1 MACGA
6 SALRI
11 AMIDLREKKPRS
23 GIFRAGFSFPRKFDI
38 YCSSKYLLHEIINQY
53 SKTTFSKPHCK
64 GGGLQAQ
71 NNAISLLW
79 AENRGVQTTPFGAPS
94 LIDATQ
100 HFYRAGTELNASK
113 GLDTKIQKWDPEG
126 TLLWTASLNNTT
138 TDQFQPVQL
147 LDYNNEIYLLGVKT
161 DANGVNADLF
171 LAQIN
176 QAGVVE
182 WLTIL
187 AETGEQ
193 VPASFVINTQ
203 NEQFIVCGTTD
214 KSGNYDML
222 LQAISIDGQQLWQ
235 SKYDFAGQAD
245 VGLKVF
251 VENGLIQV
259 NGSSQTTQTDWD
271 IVSWFYNENGDLISE
286 ERTNG
291 IANTT
296 DELKDGVLQNGFINL
311 VGRTLNGLQSDA
323 KIVVLDA
330 TNNYLWNDT
339 YSFAGLNDEFTA
351 VITNNAGTLT
361 TVGYT
366 TIAPNNED
374 LLLRKYTQGGALIWH
389 TTFDA
394 FGENDRAIKV
404 LEDNDGNYLVLAN
417 VTQGAQ
423 KDVYI
428 YCFEGTSGNLL
439 WEERISDDPTS
450 NETALNLEA
459 NMLGDIYVTYAIQG
473 ITKTK
478 AYNYEEVHYPLDNEP
493 FSKGSLILEAA
504 GRVYHANGT
513 LANDIKYTTF
523 GLAHEYFFA
532 DDFFSTRLWDYTN
545 DNVANDFIQRIDFSF
560 AGSQPT
566 SLGHISQYTRPE
578 FFNYYLDAQ
587 AFEQQQAQNV
597 LAYPNVYPGTDA
609 FITTNSQGF
618 KLVLVLK
625 DESANLADIALQI
638 DGATG
643 TFLHSGDVH
652 IPTLK
657 DDIVWI
663 NPFSYTL
670 GGDTIDDNL
679 TEYYLDANGRLRFTH
694 QGDVQYPYVIQIKN
708 GIGAA
713 YTASAIDNMDWS
725 TFFGGDGDDGSF
737 DMTVDESNGDLFVAG
752 FTQSW
757 AFPNGTGVTPSMLN
771 GQYKGLVAKFNQ
783 NAVLQWVSILG
794 SATTNGYNSYRV
806 KGVGLHENITTF
818 PMNTK
823 EVHIVGEYR
832 GNLSPSTSS
841 NIPSGAYQQSNTSVQ
856 TTSELFIGT
865 LDNSSGTKL
874 LLTPFG
880 GAGHETV
887 NALDI
892 TPGGIL
898 YFVGSTTQANNGSN
912 VASSSQNPPANH
924 TLPVYNPND
933 GSFFTLTHP
942 NIGNKR
948 GYVAAIDLSS
958 YKVVYASIILGGGI
972 SITIPGTQNTYLST
986 DFDELYDI
994 CFAGDG
1000 ASYCGRGVTHA
1011 KIGTFNPAS
1020 QRFAGSLSSFD
1031 KDWKYLEFFSSTAW
1045 AHEYGWV
1052 YFGLDDSGLETPF
1065 NFTTSQ
1071 YQSTNGE
1078 AFLLRIDEGFVKW
1091 KTYFGLNGQQADM
1104 WNGYAATP
1112 IDFWSDGGTNNGHGL
1127 LPGRGRLS
1135 YNNQVNTLF
1144 ASASVIDNAPSY
1156 YRPGYFYENVNANTW
1171 PAREDIYLAA
1181 FSYKNHANPIFDF
1194 YNWGTM
1200 YGNNSTS
1207 QTLGGHLGREFLG
1220 DVHSYSLNNQAYVLT
1235 TATSRSESPG
1245 SYISNPEKYPVS
1257 SLSTPNSW
1265 FKDKPFWSFIA
1276 SDIVITRFGITNI
1289 ETGLDVEESTK
1300 VAGSLLTYPNPC
1312 TGQIKIQLANQEAIA
1327 VVSIVDING
1336 RLVYTQTYANS
1347 MVEIELNLGNLAPGI
1362 YFINANYTYH
1372 AKISKL

>member
-1 MACGA
+1 
-6 SALRI
+6 
-11 AMIDLREKKPRS
+11 
-23 GIFRAGFSFPRKFDI
+23 
-38 YCSSKYLLHEIINQY
+38 
-53 SKTTFSKPHCK
+53 
-64 GGGLQAQ
+64 
-71 NNAISLLW
+71 
-79 AENRGVQTTPFGAPS
+79 VQTTPFGAPS
-94 LIDATQ
+94 LVDATQ
-100 HFYRAGTELNASK
+100 HFYRAGTDLNASK

-138 TDQFQPVQL
+138 TDQYQPVQL
-147 LDYNNEIYLLGVKT
+147 LDYNNQIYLLGVKT

-176 QAGVVE
+176 QGGSVD
-182 WLTIL
+182 WLTVL
-187 AETGEQ
+187 VETGEQ
-193 VPASFVINTQ
+193 VPAAFSINTQ
-203 NEQFIVCGTTD
+203 NDQFIVCGTTD
-214 KSGNYDML
+214 KTGNYDML
-222 LQAISIDGQQLWQ
+222 LQAVAIDGQQLWQ
-235 SKYDFAGQAD
+235 STYDFAGQAD
-245 VGLKVF
+245 IGLKVF

-259 NGSSQTTQTDWD
+259 NGSSQPTQTDWD
-271 IVSWFYNENGDLISE
+271 MVSWFYNENGDLISE

-374 LLLRKYTQGGALIWH
+374 LLLRKYTQSGALIWH

-404 LEDNDGNYLVLAN
+404 LEDNDGNYLVLAS

-423 KDVYI
+423 LDVYI

-513 LANDIKYTTF
+513 LANAIKYTTF

-679 TEYYLDANGRLRFTH
+679 TEYDLDANGKLRFTH

-708 GIGAA
+708 GIGAT
-713 YTASAIDNMDWS
+713 YTASAINNMDWS

-752 FTQSW
+752 FTQSTE
-757 AFPNGTGVTPSMLN
+757 FPNGTGVTPSMLN
-771 GQYKGLVAKFNQ
+771 GQYQGLVAKFSQ
-783 NAVLQWVSILG
+783 NAQLNWVTILG
-794 SATTNGYNSYRV
+794 SSSFSLLNSYRV
-806 KGVGLHENITTF
+806 KGIGLNDNLSTSG
-818 PMNTK
+818 K
-823 EVHIVGEYR
+823 EVHFVGEYR
-832 GNLSPSTSS
+832 GGLNASRNPFYTLPGS
-841 NIPSGAYQQSNTSVQ
+841 YQQTNSTPQSN
-856 TTSELFIGT
+856 SELFFGSLENNT
-865 LDNSSGTKL
+865 GARL
-874 LLTPFG
+874 LLSPFG

-892 TPGGIL
+892 TPGGIM

-986 DFDELYDI
+986 AFDELYDI
-994 CFAGDG
+994 CFAGNG

-1011 KIGTFNPAS
+1011 KKGTFDPTVQYFPS
-1020 QRFAGSLSSFD
+1020 VLGSLD
-1031 KDWKYLEFFSSTAW
+1031 QDWKDLEFFSSTTW
-1045 AHEYGWV
+1045 ANEHGWV
-1052 YFGLDDSGLETPF
+1052 YFGLDGNGQEVPYSF
-1065 NFTTSQ
+1065 SASQ
-1071 YQSTNGE
+1071 YQSTNGN
-1078 AFLLRIDEGFVKW
+1078 AFLLREDEGFVKW
-1091 KTYFGLNGQQADM
+1091 KTYFGLNSSQRAI
-1104 WNGYAATP
+1104 WNGTSTGTTINFY
-1112 IDFWSDGGTNNGHGL
+1112 SGGGTGNGNGL
-1127 LPGRGRLS
+1127 LPGRGRLC
-1135 YNNQVNTLF
+1135 YNSQVNTLF
-1144 ASASVIDNAPSY
+1144 ASGTAIDDAPTFN
-1156 YRPGYFYENVNANTW
+1156 RQGYFYEQVNANSW
-1171 PAREDIYLAA
+1171 PSKEDIYLAA
-1181 FSYKNHANPIFDF
+1181 FSYKNLHTGSVLDAF
-1194 YNWGTM
+1194 NWGTM
-1200 YGNNSTS
+1200 YGSNNTA
-1207 QTLGGHLGREFLG
+1207 TGLAGHLGTEFLG
-1220 DVHSYSLNNQAYVLT
+1220 DVTTYSIAAQSYVVTS
-1235 TATSRSESPG
+1235 ATSFGQFGETFSDP
-1245 SYISNPEKYPVS
+1245 NKYPVTDYGPGS
-1257 SLSTPNSW
+1257 WYKDQTYSLTS
-1265 FKDKPFWSFIA
+1265 
-1276 SDIVITRFGITNI
+1276 SDIAITRFLVSDI
-1289 ETGLDVEESTK
+1289 EVGL
-1300 VAGSLLTYPNPC
+1300 SLKEPASYTELLNVYPNPSGGRF
-1312 TGQIKIQLANQEAIA
+1312 TIKLKNEPIKQLR
-1327 VVSIVDING
+1327 VVDING
-1336 RLVYTQTYANS
+1336 QVVYTETVDDGLFEKEINLNS
-1347 MVEIELNLGNLAPGI
+1347 LPVGI
-1362 YFINANYTYH
+1362 YIIEINSIYH
-1372 AKISKL
+1372 AKVSKY